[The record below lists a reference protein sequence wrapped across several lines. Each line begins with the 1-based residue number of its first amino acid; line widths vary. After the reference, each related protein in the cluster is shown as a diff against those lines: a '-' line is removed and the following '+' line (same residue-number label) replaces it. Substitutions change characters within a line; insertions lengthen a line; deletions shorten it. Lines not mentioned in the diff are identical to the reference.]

1 MGFSLA
7 GFAAGAA
14 EGITTRIEE
23 ERKFSAAALQGRI
36 ERASIMKQRQEEE
49 EKALIEELRLRKD
62 QLSQMNVS
70 DPQLQVAY
78 LTSPVAFEA
87 LKKARDS
94 RIPVDATELITVN
107 KDKLLYKNPDEL
119 IASVTARPKGG
130 EPAKL
135 LQPEGGSLFAPSQT
149 QEQRRFEQFASMR
162 GMTLE
167 DVARAESGARVKRP
181 EPVATINYKALEKED
196 KATWKQK
203 LERFETAY
211 ADAVDQFGANSKQAT
226 DAKNRVDSYRVTTSN
241 MTEDQMDHAKKLS
254 RAQAIMFDKSMTNVS
269 EQDKKWAEGYLR
281 EYNDYKRR
289 QEAAGKQDEK
299 IPTTN
304 SLVSIG
310 RTAGANAV
318 RSTYGASAISKQLS
332 FVTNADG
339 STSMAYSG
347 TDPDMQKR
355 LIRRE
360 QEGVVAALRP
370 YMTQDGRVT
379 DRKIESALQTFGIKL
394 DGDGRPVLSEAPPM
408 PAPPPTAGERR
419 AQPKQSAASAAATPI
434 PASTAA
440 SAPAART
447 GRAGQGG
454 AKPAAVP
461 PKPISVTNAPA
472 GSTVGE
478 YVQGKGY
485 AVYNSKGELIGYA
498 VE

>member
-1 MGFSLA
+1 
-7 GFAAGAA
+7 
-14 EGITTRIEE
+14 
-23 ERKFSAAALQGRI
+23 
-36 ERASIMKQRQEEE
+36 
-49 EKALIEELRLRKD
+49 
-62 QLSQMNVS
+62 
-70 DPQLQVAY
+70 
-78 LTSPVAFEA
+78 
-87 LKKARDS
+87 
-94 RIPVDATELITVN
+94 
-107 KDKLLYKNPDEL
+107 
-119 IASVTARPKGG
+119 
-130 EPAKL
+130 
-135 LQPEGGSLFAPSQT
+135 
-149 QEQRRFEQFASMR
+149 MR
-162 GMTLE
+162 GLTRE
-167 DVARAESGARVKRP
+167 DVARAEAGTRP
-181 EPVATINYKALEKED
+181 QMPQVAASINFDVLKKED
-196 KATWKQK
+196 KTTWKQK

-211 ADAVDQFGANSKQAT
+211 ADAVDQFGPNSKQAT

-254 RAQAIMFDKSMTNVS
+254 RAQAIMFDKTMANVS

-318 RSTYGASAISKQLS
+318 RSTYGTGALKEQLS

-347 TDPDMQKR
+347 NDPDMQKR

-370 YMTQDGRVT
+370 YMGQDGTVT
-379 DRKIESALQTFGIKL
+379 DKKIESALQVFGIKL
-394 DGDGRPVLSEAPPM
+394 DENRRPVLSEAPPM
-408 PAPPPTAGERR
+408 PAPPPTPGERR

-440 SAPAART
+440 PAPAAGT

-461 PKPISVTNAPA
+461 PKPTSVPGAPA
-472 GSTVGE
+472 GHTVGD

-485 AVYNSKGELIGYA
+485 AVYNKEGKLIGYA
-498 VE
+498 TE